1 MPKNI
6 TYAFHNSLI
15 LLPLTRILL
24 TRKIDKVQEQSV
36 KFKSIFSSVK
46 EIGIIEPLVVYP
58 EGEDFIL
65 LDGHL
70 RLLALKN
77 LGRVDTMCLIS
88 TDDESF
94 TYNKQINR
102 LTTIQEH
109 KMLVKAIERGV
120 PTELIAKTLNVNIE
134 SLKTRVNLLN
144 GISRVVVTKLAD
156 KQVSKDIFRI
166 LRKMK
171 PERQIESVDMMI
183 ASNKYSSTY
192 ANMMLAASQPNELVA
207 EKKKNSS
214 DPVLGLAIIEKE
226 MTKLKRNYKISEEK
240 LAELNLSLVVA
251 QGYINKLLKNQSI
264 VSFLK
269 EEYISVYE
277 ALSTIS
283 EKVSDYHYK
292 EKGSQSVLES

>member
-77 LGRVDTMCLIS
+77 LGKVDTLCLIS

-144 GISRVVVTKLAD
+144 GISRVVVKKLAD

-171 PERQIESVDMMI
+171 PERQIEAVDMMI

-251 QGYINKLLKNQSI
+251 QGYINKLLRNQSI

-269 EEYISVYE
+269 EEYVNVYE
-277 ALSTIS
+277 ALFAIS
-283 EKVSDYHYK
+283 EK
-292 EKGSQSVLES
+292 

>member
-1 MPKNI
+1 M
-6 TYAFHNSLI
+6 
-15 LLPLTRILL
+15 
-24 TRKIDKVQEQSV
+24 
-36 KFKSIFSSVK
+36 
-46 EIGIIEPLVVYP
+46 
-58 EGEDFIL
+58 
-65 LDGHL
+65 
-70 RLLALKN
+70 
-77 LGRVDTMCLIS
+77 
-88 TDDESF
+88 
-94 TYNKQINR
+94 
-102 LTTIQEH
+102 
-109 KMLVKAIERGV
+109 
-120 PTELIAKTLNVNIE
+120 
-134 SLKTRVNLLN
+134 
-144 GISRVVVTKLAD
+144 
-156 KQVSKDIFRI
+156 

-251 QGYINKLLKNQSI
+251 QGYINRLLKNQSI

-292 EKGSQSVLES
+292 EKGSQ

>member
-77 LGRVDTMCLIS
+77 LGKVDTMCLIS

-144 GISRVVVTKLAD
+144 GISKVVVTKLAD
-156 KQVSKDIFRI
+156 KQVSKDVFRI

-171 PERQIESVDMMI
+171 PERQSEAVDMMI

-192 ANMMLAASQPNELVA
+192 ANMMLAASLPDELVA
-207 EKKKNSS
+207 EKEKKKNNS
-214 DPVLGLAIIEKE
+214 DPILGLAIIEKE

-251 QGYINKLLKNQSI
+251 QGYINKILKNQSI

-277 ALSTIS
+277 ALLAIS
-283 EKVSDYHYK
+283 EK
-292 EKGSQSVLES
+292 

>member
-15 LLPLTRILL
+15 LLPLTKILL

-144 GISRVVVTKLAD
+144 GISKVVVTKLAD

-171 PERQIESVDMMI
+171 PERQIEAVDMMI

-251 QGYINKLLKNQSI
+251 QGYINKLLRNQSI

-292 EKGSQSVLES
+292 ENGSQ

>member
-1 MPKNI
+1 MSKNI

-15 LLPLTRILL
+15 LLPLTRILF

-77 LGRVDTMCLIS
+77 LGEVNTMCLIS

-171 PERQIESVDMMI
+171 PERQSEAVDMMI

-214 DPVLGLAIIEKE
+214 DPILGLAIIEKE

-269 EEYISVYE
+269 EEYISIYE
-277 ALSTIS
+277 ALFAIS
-283 EKVSDYHYK
+283 EK
-292 EKGSQSVLES
+292 

>member
-77 LGRVDTMCLIS
+77 LGKVDTMCLIS

-156 KQVSKDIFRI
+156 KQISKDIFRI

-171 PERQIESVDMMI
+171 PERQIEAVDMMI

-207 EKKKNSS
+207 EKKKINS

-292 EKGSQSVLES
+292 EKGSQ

>member
-77 LGRVDTMCLIS
+77 LGKVDTLCLIS

-102 LTTIQEH
+102 LTTVQEH

-120 PTELIAKTLNVNIE
+120 STELIAKTLNVNIE

-144 GISRVVVTKLAD
+144 GISKVVVTKLAD

-171 PERQIESVDMMI
+171 PERQIEAVDMMI

-251 QGYINKLLKNQSI
+251 QGYINKLLRNQSI

-292 EKGSQSVLES
+292 ENGSQ

>member
-77 LGRVDTMCLIS
+77 LGKVDTMCLIS

-144 GISRVVVTKLAD
+144 GISKVVVTKLAD
-156 KQVSKDIFRI
+156 KQVSKDVFRI

-171 PERQIESVDMMI
+171 PERQSEAVDMMI

-192 ANMMLAASQPNELVA
+192 ANMMLAASQPDELVA
-207 EKKKNSS
+207 EKKKSNS
-214 DPVLGLAIIEKE
+214 DPILGLAIIEKE

-251 QGYINKLLKNQSI
+251 QGYINKILKNQSI

-277 ALSTIS
+277 ALVAIS
-283 EKVSDYHYK
+283 EK
-292 EKGSQSVLES
+292 

>member
-77 LGRVDTMCLIS
+77 LGKVDTLCLIS

-144 GISRVVVTKLAD
+144 GISRVVVKKLAD

-171 PERQIESVDMMI
+171 PERQVEAVDMMI

-264 VSFLK
+264 VHFLK
-269 EEYISVYE
+269 EEYVNVYE
-277 ALSTIS
+277 ALFAIT
-283 EKVSDYHYK
+283 EK
-292 EKGSQSVLES
+292 

>member
-77 LGRVDTMCLIS
+77 LGKVDTLCLIS

-120 PTELIAKTLNVNIE
+120 STELIAKTLNVNIE

-144 GISRVVVTKLAD
+144 GISKVVVTKLAD
-156 KQVSKDIFRI
+156 KQVSK
-166 LRKMK
+166 
-171 PERQIESVDMMI
+171 
-183 ASNKYSSTY
+183 
-192 ANMMLAASQPNELVA
+192 
-207 EKKKNSS
+207 
-214 DPVLGLAIIEKE
+214 
-226 MTKLKRNYKISEEK
+226 
-240 LAELNLSLVVA
+240 
-251 QGYINKLLKNQSI
+251 
-264 VSFLK
+264 
-269 EEYISVYE
+269 
-277 ALSTIS
+277 
-283 EKVSDYHYK
+283 
-292 EKGSQSVLES
+292 

>member
-77 LGRVDTMCLIS
+77 LGKVDTMCLIS

-109 KMLVKAIERGV
+109 KMLVKAIEHGV

-156 KQVSKDIFRI
+156 KQISKDIFRI

-171 PERQIESVDMMI
+171 PERQIEAVDMMI

-207 EKKKNSS
+207 EKKKINS

-292 EKGSQSVLES
+292 EKGSQ

>member
-77 LGRVDTMCLIS
+77 LGKVDTLCLIS

-102 LTTIQEH
+102 LTTVQEH

-120 PTELIAKTLNVNIE
+120 STELIAKTLNVNIE

-144 GISRVVVTKLAD
+144 GISKVVVTKLAD
-156 KQVSKDIFRI
+156 KQVNKDIFRI

-171 PERQIESVDMMI
+171 PERQIEAVDMMI

-251 QGYINKLLKNQSI
+251 QGYINKLLRNQSI

-292 EKGSQSVLES
+292 ENGSQ

>member
-15 LLPLTRILL
+15 LLPLTRILP

-77 LGRVDTMCLIS
+77 LGKVDTMCLIS

-144 GISRVVVTKLAD
+144 GISRVVVKKLAD

-171 PERQIESVDMMI
+171 PERQVEAVDMMI

-264 VSFLK
+264 VHFLK
-269 EEYISVYE
+269 EEYVNVYE
-277 ALSTIS
+277 ALFAIS
-283 EKVSDYHYK
+283 EK
-292 EKGSQSVLES
+292 

>member
-77 LGRVDTMCLIS
+77 LGKVDTLCLIS

-120 PTELIAKTLNVNIE
+120 STELIAKTLNVNIE

-144 GISRVVVTKLAD
+144 GISKVVVTKLAD

-171 PERQIESVDMMI
+171 PERQIEAVDMMI

-251 QGYINKLLKNQSI
+251 QGYINKLLRNQSI

-269 EEYISVYE
+269 EEYVNVYE
-277 ALSTIS
+277 ALFAIS
-283 EKVSDYHYK
+283 EK
-292 EKGSQSVLES
+292 

>member
-77 LGRVDTMCLIS
+77 LGKVDTLCLIS

-102 LTTIQEH
+102 LTTVQEH

-120 PTELIAKTLNVNIE
+120 STELIAKTLNVNIE

-144 GISRVVVTKLAD
+144 GISKVVVTKLAD

-171 PERQIESVDMMI
+171 PERQIEAVDMMI

-251 QGYINKLLKNQSI
+251 QGYINKLLKNQPI
-264 VSFLK
+264 VHFLK
-269 EEYISVYE
+269 EEYVNVYE
-277 ALSTIS
+277 ALFAIS
-283 EKVSDYHYK
+283 EK
-292 EKGSQSVLES
+292 

>member
-77 LGRVDTMCLIS
+77 LGKVDTLCLIS

-120 PTELIAKTLNVNIE
+120 STELIAKTLNVNIE

-144 GISRVVVTKLAD
+144 GISKVVVTKLAD

-171 PERQIESVDMMI
+171 PERQVEAVDMMI

-269 EEYISVYE
+269 EEYVNVYE
-277 ALSTIS
+277 ALFAIS
-283 EKVSDYHYK
+283 EK
-292 EKGSQSVLES
+292 

>member
-77 LGRVDTMCLIS
+77 LGKVDTMCLIS

-144 GISRVVVTKLAD
+144 GISKVVVTKLAD
-156 KQVSKDIFRI
+156 KQVSKDVFRI

-171 PERQIESVDMMI
+171 PERQSEAVDMMI

-192 ANMMLAASQPNELVA
+192 ANMMLAASLPDELVA
-207 EKKKNSS
+207 EKKKNNS
-214 DPVLGLAIIEKE
+214 DPILGLAIIEKE

-251 QGYINKLLKNQSI
+251 QGYINKILKNQSI
-264 VSFLK
+264 ISFLK

-277 ALSTIS
+277 ALLAIS
-283 EKVSDYHYK
+283 EK
-292 EKGSQSVLES
+292 

>member
-15 LLPLTRILL
+15 LLPLTRIFP

-77 LGRVDTMCLIS
+77 LGKVDTMCLIS

-171 PERQIESVDMMI
+171 PERQVEAVDMMI

-264 VSFLK
+264 VHFLK
-269 EEYISVYE
+269 EEYVNVYE
-277 ALSTIS
+277 ALFAIS
-283 EKVSDYHYK
+283 EK
-292 EKGSQSVLES
+292 

>member
-77 LGRVDTMCLIS
+77 LGKVDTLCLIS

-120 PTELIAKTLNVNIE
+120 STELIAKTLNVNIE

-144 GISRVVVTKLAD
+144 GISKVVVTKLAD

-171 PERQIESVDMMI
+171 PERQIEAVDMMI

-269 EEYISVYE
+269 EEYVNVYE
-277 ALSTIS
+277 ALFAIS
-283 EKVSDYHYK
+283 EK
-292 EKGSQSVLES
+292 

>member
-58 EGEDFIL
+58 EGKDFIL

-77 LGRVDTMCLIS
+77 LGKVDTMCLIS

-144 GISRVVVTKLAD
+144 GISKVVVTKLAD
-156 KQVSKDIFRI
+156 KQVSKDVFRI

-171 PERQIESVDMMI
+171 PERQSEAVDMMI

-192 ANMMLAASQPNELVA
+192 ANMMLAASLPDELVA
-207 EKKKNSS
+207 EKRKNNS
-214 DPVLGLAIIEKE
+214 DPILGLAIIEKE

-251 QGYINKLLKNQSI
+251 QGYINKILKNQSI

-277 ALSTIS
+277 ALLAIS
-283 EKVSDYHYK
+283 EK
-292 EKGSQSVLES
+292 